1 MPDATRT
8 CGLAGKILNQVQ
20 NDSKKTEVTMSY
32 KNDSY
37 LVIANKFGSAGS
49 DAKAQLWETYDK
61 LRDITVSGTGSG
73 TGWEG
78 TGGFLYNLATLFS
91 PSSFATTFGSSEV
104 MNVAGT
110 SYYSSVSGGNSYGID
125 SLYNYSG
132 FPSGASSI
140 WSSSGFYTGGAA
152 SLTGWGSY
160 SSDYSSGYITGG
172 ASGIASS
179 IANVASATSYGVGT
193 ASGYGFAKNLV
204 LPVAGII
211 SGWGGIM
218 QSAAP
223 YLGEYGLPTL
233 VMGNLMQGTSSA
245 ALSAYQRI
253 TGNVTTS
260 ADTILSNKV
269 RNIETV
275 CKMLD
280 TQGDVVKK
288 MLKES
293 IEGDSKAIQ
302 NL

>member
-1 MPDATRT
+1 
-8 CGLAGKILNQVQ
+8 
-20 NDSKKTEVTMSY
+20 MSY

-49 DAKAQLWETYDK
+49 EAKAQLWETYDK
-61 LRDITVSGTGSG
+61 LRDLTISGSGQG
-73 TGWEG
+73 TGWG
-78 TGGFLYNLATLFS
+78 MTGSFLYRLASLMA
-91 PSSFATTFGSSEV
+91 PSSYANVFGSSES
-104 MNVAGT
+104 MNIPGT
-110 SYYSSVSGGNSYGID
+110 SYYSDVNGNGGSGFGLN

-132 FPSGASSI
+132 FP
-140 WSSSGFYTGGAA
+140 GGAA
-152 SLTGWGSY
+152 PISWSEGFA
-160 SSDYSSGYITGG
+160 TGG
-172 ASGIASS
+172 ASAIGGWGTDLSSELSSLSS
-179 IANVASATSYGVGT
+179 ISGTATGYASGLGGLADIASATAYGVG
-193 ASGYGFAKNLV
+193 AANGYGYAGRNIV
-204 LPVAGII
+204 LPIASII

-233 VMGNLMQGTSSA
+233 VMGNLMQGITSP
-245 ALSAYQRI
+245 ALAAYQRV
-253 TGNVTTS
+253 TGNITAN

-280 TQGDVVKK
+280 TQGDVCKK

-293 IEGDSKAIQ
+293 IDSDSKAIQ

>member
-1 MPDATRT
+1 MA
-8 CGLAGKILNQVQ
+8 
-20 NDSKKTEVTMSY
+20 Y

-37 LVIANKFGSAGS
+37 LVIANKFGSASG

-61 LRDITVSGTGSG
+61 LRDITVSGTGAG

-78 TGGFLYNLATLFS
+78 TGGFLYNMATLFS
-91 PSSFATTFGSSEV
+91 PSNFATTFGSSEI

-110 SYYSSVSGGNSYGID
+110 SYHSNVSGGNAYGID

-132 FPSGASSI
+132 FPSGAASL
-140 WSSSGFYTGGAA
+140 WGSSGYYTGGAA
-152 SLTGWGSY
+152 SITGWGTNT
-160 SSDYSSGYITGG
+160 GYITGG

-179 IANVASATSYGVGT
+179 IANVASASAYGVGT
-193 ASGYGFAKNLV
+193 ASGFGFAKNLV
-204 LPVAGII
+204 LPVAGLI

-223 YLGEYGLPTL
+223 YLGEYGLPAL

-253 TGNVTTS
+253 TGNVTTN
-260 ADTILSNKV
+260 ADTILTNKV

-293 IEGDSKAIQ
+293 IEGDSKAVQ
-302 NL
+302 NI